1 MSSNKSQTK
10 NPFELNIESVAVTG
24 FSGSEKAEFELL
36 LGKWIGLVNRYS
48 ELHSDTGDA
57 CYWYNERATISVFAA
72 AAWQLD
78 GWCALEEYSNEKQN
92 KDGTSSSGRC
102 DLYLLGN
109 NASYA
114 CEAKQAWQPIGKRVK
129 NPNKYLLKMLKNAAN
144 DAKSLSKGEAD
155 KRLALS
161 FCVPSFP
168 LSEIKNKGNQ
178 LDATTIILDWL
189 KELDKV
195 KVSSKVVAC
204 AYTFPSSAKV
214 ISPTNGN
221 RIYPGVV
228 LLISEVKRGHTRK
241 SE

>member
-1 MSSNKSQTK
+1 MISNKSQTK
-10 NPFELNIESVAVTG
+10 NPFKLNIECVAVTG
-24 FSGSEKAEFELL
+24 FSGSEKAEFEHLL
-36 LGKWIGLVNRYS
+36 VKWIALVNRYS
-48 ELHSDTGDA
+48 ELHNDSGDA

-78 GWCALEEYSNEKQN
+78 GWCALEEYSNEKRK
-92 KDGTSSSGRC
+92 KDGVLSSGRC

-129 NPNKYLLKMLKNAAN
+129 NPNKYLLEMLENSAN

-168 LSEIKNKGNQ
+168 FSEIKNKENQ
-178 LDATTIILDWL
+178 LDATTVVLDWL

-195 KVSSKVVAC
+195 KVTSKVVAC
-204 AYTFPSSAKV
+204 AYTFPCCARV

-221 RIYPGVV
+221 RVYPGVV
-228 LLISEVKRGHTRK
+228 LLIREVKRGHNRK